1 MSDLFVGAPVW
12 RKEDRA
18 LLRCEARY
26 ISDLTATGMLVA
38 TVVRSSLP
46 HARILSIDTSAALAM
61 DGVAAVYTAAD
72 LGPSQRHLASF
83 GQFPPTLLSKWQPS
97 IWPAPVTTLAGDRV
111 RYAGEPI
118 ALVVATDRYVA
129 EDAAE
134 LVDVDYEPLDPV
146 TGAEQALR
154 DDVPNVHDRDD
165 GLEIIRT
172 EPWRSWCSAPGQ
184 WTDDGTLQVSWDQ
197 NTALDMT
204 VHSGDLDDAFARAAH
219 VIKQRYKSH
228 RYTGVPLEGRGILAI
243 PDPDGEGMMVWSSHQ
258 IPFYHR
264 ALIAESLG
272 VPEETIRVAQPY
284 LGGGFGQ
291 KAGIY
296 GEDVLIPFA
305 ARALNRPVKWLEDK
319 HEHFQAS
326 SHSREQQYDAELAL
340 DAEGRILGLR
350 YDVLIDVGA
359 YLTFPVVLPYLGMCH
374 VFGPYRLPAMQARL
388 RSIFT
393 NKVPSA
399 PYRGAGRPEVAFM
412 MNRLVDHAAR
422 ELSLDPADIRRRN
435 LIRPDEM
442 PFDAGILY
450 RDGSPLIIDSGDYP
464 EALERN
470 LDGIDYGAFR
480 QEQKQARASGRHLGI
495 GVACNI
501 EAGGLGPVEGA
512 RVEIVSS
519 GDVVIH
525 LGVVDSGQG
534 HRTAFAQICA
544 DELGMDI
551 ANISVR
557 SGDTRGVIYSRG
569 TYHSRAAVLAGNAV
583 YGAARKIRTKL
594 LQLASHHLETAPEDL
609 ELVAGSVRVKG
620 TDRSMTVKRCAELCV
635 PDGSSVA
642 AAVASAGAII
652 SLPPG
657 MEPGLD
663 ETHFQPGT
671 SVVWG
676 NASHAATVEVDPELG
691 TFKILRYVV
700 VHDCGRVLNP
710 LIVEGQVHGG
720 VAQGIGGTVLE
731 ELVYDEHGHL
741 TTSTLADYM
750 LPRLAD
756 IPYIETISM
765 ESLSPLNPLG
775 VKGAGESGTIGPP
788 AVLAAAVEDA
798 LAPFGVTISQTPLS
812 PANILR
818 ALREAKG
825 AA

>member
-1 MSDLFVGAPVW
+1 MSNLFVGAPVR
-12 RKEDRA
+12 RKEDLA
-18 LLRCEARY
+18 MLRGEARY

-38 TVVRSSLP
+38 TVVRSPFP
-46 HARILSIDTSAALAM
+46 HAKIRSIDTSAALAV
-61 DGVAAVYTAAD
+61 DGVAAIYTADD

-97 IWPAPVTTLAGDRV
+97 IWPAPVTTMAGDRV
-111 RYAGEPI
+111 RYVGEPV

-146 TGAEQALR
+146 ADAEQALR
-154 DDVPNVHDRDD
+154 DNVPNIHDVAD
-165 GLEIIRT
+165 GKEIIQT
-172 EPWRSWCSAPGQ
+172 EPWRSWCSAPDQ
-184 WTDDGTLQVSWDQ
+184 WTDDGALHVSWDR

-204 VHSGDLDDAFARAAH
+204 VHAGDVDAAFAKAAH
-219 VIKQRYKSH
+219 VVKQRYKSH
-228 RYTGVPLEGRGILAI
+228 RYAGVPLEGRGILAI
-243 PDPDGEGMMVWSSHQ
+243 PDPDGEGMKVWSSHQ
-258 IPFYHR
+258 IPFFHR

-305 ARALNRPVKWLEDK
+305 ARALGRPVKWLEDK

-340 DAEGRILGLR
+340 DGEGRILGLR

-399 PYRGAGRPEVAFM
+399 PYRGAGRPEVVFM

-422 ELSLDPADIRRRN
+422 KLGLDPADIRRRN
-435 LIRPDEM
+435 LIGPDEM
-442 PFDAGILY
+442 PLDVGFLY
-450 RDGSPLIIDSGDYP
+450 RDGAPLIIDSGNYP
-464 EALERN
+464 EALQKN
-470 LDGIDYGAFR
+470 LDGIDYEVFR
-480 QEQKQARASGRHLGI
+480 QEQKQARAAGRYPGI
-495 GVACNI
+495 GIACNI

-534 HRTAFAQICA
+534 HRTTFAQICA
-544 DELGMDI
+544 DVLGMDV

-583 YGAARKIRTKL
+583 HGAAQKVKTKL
-594 LQLASHHLETAPEDL
+594 LQLASHHLEASPQDL
-609 ELVAGSVRVKG
+609 ELSAGAVRVKG
-620 TDRSMTVKRCAELCV
+620 TDRSMTVRRCAQLCV

-642 AAVASAGAII
+642 AAVASAGAIVG
-652 SLPPG
+652 LPPG

-720 VAQGIGGTVLE
+720 VAQGIGGAVLE
-731 ELVYDEHGHL
+731 QLVYDEHGHL

-750 LPRLAD
+750 LPRIAD
-756 IPYIETISM
+756 IPDIETISM

-775 VKGAGESGTIGPP
+775 VKGAGEGGTIGPP